1 MFKHND
7 YEIIDYIKE
16 GNQDALSLLF
26 EKYKPLISKK
36 IMQFNLQYQYDDMVQ
51 EAHMILLKSLRKF
64 DEKYN
69 KTFTRYF
76 EQNLHRYY
84 ISTVTKEVRRNEI
97 YQEYEWVI
105 YETMHHTPKNDGY
118 KELILRD
125 IEKILTNL
133 EYMVYTLRE
142 VQNFSV
148 EYITKTYKLDEK
160 VVYNSLHRAKSK
172 IKSHFKQR

>member
-16 GNQDALSLLF
+16 GNQEALSLLF

-36 IMQFNLQYQYDDMVQ
+36 IMQFNLQYQYEDMLQ

-64 DEKYN
+64 DERYN

-84 ISTVTKEVRRNEI
+84 ISTVTKEVRRKEI
-97 YQEYEWVI
+97 YQEFEWVI
-105 YETMHHTPKNDGY
+105 YENMHHTPNNDGY
-118 KELILRD
+118 KELIMRD
-125 IEKILTNL
+125 IEKILTKL
-133 EYMVYTLRE
+133 EFLVYTLRE

-172 IKSHFKQR
+172 IKMHFKQR

>member
-16 GNQDALSLLF
+16 GNQEALSLMF

-64 DEKYN
+64 DDRYN

-76 EQNLHRYY
+76 EQNLHRYF
-84 ISTVTKEVRRNEI
+84 ISTVTKLVRRREI
-97 YQEYEWVI
+97 YQESEWAI
-105 YETMHHTPKNDGY
+105 YEKMHHIDKNEGY

-125 IEKILTNL
+125 IEKILTKL
-133 EYMVYTLRE
+133 EFMVYTLRE
-142 VQNFSV
+142 LQNFSV
-148 EYITKTYKLDEK
+148 EYITKTYNLDEK

-172 IKSHFKQR
+172 IKMHFKQR

>member
-1 MFKHND
+1 LFKHND

-16 GNQDALSLLF
+16 GNQDALSLMF

-36 IMQFNLQYQYDDMVQ
+36 IMQFNLQYQYEDMVQ
-51 EAHMILLKSLRKF
+51 EAHMVLLRSLRKF
-64 DEKYN
+64 DDSYN

-76 EQNLHRYY
+76 EQNLHRFF
-84 ISTVTKEVRRNEI
+84 ISLVTKEVRRSEI
-97 YQEYEWVI
+97 YKEYEWVI
-105 YETMHHTPKNDGY
+105 HETMYRTSMNEGFKDV
-118 KELILRD
+118 LLRD
-125 IEKILTNL
+125 IEKILTKM

-148 EYITKTYKLDEK
+148 EYITKTYDLDEK

-172 IKSHFKQR
+172 IKTHFKQR